1 MRNKT
6 IQTENKL
13 DIKYAID
20 DTKQEE
26 VDFRKAL
33 TREEWA
39 SFYSSLNKYNQRDNL
54 RIGDNSILIPDDNN
68 AYNYKLVCYRTDK
81 NNIRVK
87 NVYLI
92 ENYDYNI
99 HSNEI
104 NVLQILSDYEGEE
117 YSEKQTRAILQNYT
131 GMYGTLFKRYNS
143 VSRKFVKLTRESVSD
158 RRNIKE
164 TADGAGTYENSER
177 EVSGGLSEDKIPDI
191 RYAIDDTLND
201 WLDDLP
207 EGIDYE
213 KVVEKN
219 PVVAVAKIY
228 NSASKAAESGL
239 RQSQN
244 VRLEEK
250 DYLRIADKI
259 MDKYGIKGKYNPNY
273 KQELAEQL
281 TGFIEHIGEKG
292 SNFTDVFE
300 ELVNDCKG
308 GFVNKV
314 GFVNKSV

>member
-1 MRNKT
+1 M
-6 IQTENKL
+6 
-13 DIKYAID
+13 
-20 DTKQEE
+20 
-26 VDFRKAL
+26 

-104 NVLQILSDYEGEE
+104 NLLQILSDYEGEE

-191 RYAIDDTLND
+191 RYATDDTIND
-201 WLDDLP
+201 WLDDESTP
-207 EGIDYE
+207 QGIDYE
-213 KVVEKN
+213 KAVEKN
-219 PVVAVAKIY
+219 PVIAVAKIY
-228 NSASKAAESGL
+228 KSAA
-239 RQSQN
+239 QMQ
-244 VRLEEK
+244 
-250 DYLRIADKI
+250 
-259 MDKYGIKGKYNPNY
+259 
-273 KQELAEQL
+273 
-281 TGFIEHIGEKG
+281 
-292 SNFTDVFE
+292 
-300 ELVNDCKG
+300 LVN
-308 GFVNKV
+308 NK
-314 GFVNKSV
+314 FDSHLDTLT

>member
-1 MRNKT
+1 M
-6 IQTENKL
+6 
-13 DIKYAID
+13 
-20 DTKQEE
+20 
-26 VDFRKAL
+26 

-54 RIGDNSILIPDDNN
+54 RIGDNSILIQDDNN

-191 RYAIDDTLND
+191 RYATDDTLND

-228 NSASKAAESGL
+228 NSAAKTAESGL

-250 DYLRIADKI
+250 DYLRIAGKI

-308 GFVNKV
+308 GIC
-314 GFVNKSV
+314 GTP